1 MLDSRVNEILG
12 RNLRQYREST
22 GKSRQV
28 FASYFDG
35 SPFTLQGYE
44 SGKKCPNF
52 QRFVHICNSL
62 QISPN
67 TLLDGLFPWE
77 TEIDTIAQLDGLVRP
92 LKGAAGQRIFGMQ
105 ELYLKHALAVN
116 PKITGSSFGTRLH
129 LLRLDAGLDVD
140 ALAKHC
146 MVARSTFQ
154 GYESGQYD
162 PGLPI
167 VLRLCEVFH
176 LSPEYLLAPVLKKL
190 SYTDPRMVDLRPTQI
205 QFLYELSKYAV
216 SNLCI

>member
-1 MLDSRVNEILG
+1 MLDNRVNEILG
-12 RNLRQYREST
+12 RNLRLYREST

-67 TLLDGLFPWE
+67 TLLEGLFPWE

-92 LKGAAGQRIFGMQ
+92 LKGAARQRISGMQ
-105 ELYLKHALAVN
+105 DLYLKHAFESN
-116 PKITGSSFGTRLH
+116 PKFAGSPFGTRLH
-129 LLRLDAGLDVD
+129 LLRLDAGLDGD
-140 ALAKHC
+140 TLAKSC
-146 MVARSTFQ
+146 LVARPTYQ

-162 PGLPI
+162 PGIPI
-167 VLRLCEVFH
+167 VLRICEVFH
-176 LSPEYLLAPVLKKL
+176 VSPEYLLAPVLKKL
-190 SYTDPRMVDLRPTQI
+190 SYKDPRMADLRPTQI
-205 QFLYELSKYAV
+205 KFLYELTRYAIN
-216 SNLCI
+216 NLSV